1 MHTPT
6 VGRFEKKIDRL
17 PFTIGFTAIFAFFVC
32 ALFFPETLK
41 PLMKGIQNILTK
53 DMGWSFVFVSFMLVL
68 LTFAIIVSPIGS
80 IRIGGKDAKPD
91 FGIIKWFSIS
101 LCSGIGIGILFWGIG
116 EPIYHL
122 MQPPVS
128 IDVRPGSHD
137 AALFAIS
144 QSILH
149 WSIAQYCIY
158 ALCGTIFALMA
169 FNLKYPLSIMSGLAP
184 IVPEK
189 YHEPVKNIVHA
200 ACLFSICCAVISSCG
215 ALIMLISSCFSY
227 LFHIEKSFLLSAAVT
242 LFSTLFFVIS
252 STTGL
257 KKGMSFLS
265 KMNTRAF
272 FIILFFV
279 FFCGPTLVILN
290 MGTECFG
297 YMLTHFF
304 RHSTLVSSQIL
315 NDHWAD
321 TWLIVYMAFFFGYGP
336 PIGLYLARLGKG
348 RTVREFLLMNVL
360 APSCFV
366 YFWINTFGSLAIYD
380 QLTGTIDVWNF
391 VQSKGLESTVIA
403 ILQTMPLHN
412 ILIAVFMTVTVVSFV
427 TLVDPMTCVLA
438 TLSIRGISAEDEAP
452 SSLKV
457 TWGGTMG
464 LVPLALVALTGITA
478 LRGMAILSGV
488 LMMLLTLA
496 LCLSLVKVGRR
507 ICQSEGYGR

>member
-1 MHTPT
+1 
-6 VGRFEKKIDRL
+6 
-17 PFTIGFTAIFAFFVC
+17 
-32 ALFFPETLK
+32 
-41 PLMKGIQNILTK
+41 
-53 DMGWSFVFVSFMLVL
+53 
-68 LTFAIIVSPIGS
+68 
-80 IRIGGKDAKPD
+80 
-91 FGIIKWFSIS
+91 
-101 LCSGIGIGILFWGIG
+101 
-116 EPIYHL
+116 
-122 MQPPVS
+122 
-128 IDVRPGSHD
+128 
-137 AALFAIS
+137 
-144 QSILH
+144 
-149 WSIAQYCIY
+149 
-158 ALCGTIFALMA
+158 
-169 FNLKYPLSIMSGLAP
+169 
-184 IVPEK
+184 
-189 YHEPVKNIVHA
+189 
-200 ACLFSICCAVISSCG
+200 
-215 ALIMLISSCFSY
+215 
-227 LFHIEKSFLLSAAVT
+227 
-242 LFSTLFFVIS
+242 
-252 STTGL
+252 
-257 KKGMSFLS
+257 
-265 KMNTRAF
+265 
-272 FIILFFV
+272 
-279 FFCGPTLVILN
+279 

-464 LVPLALVALTGITA
+464 LVALALVALTGITA

>member
-41 PLMKGIQNILTK
+41 PLMEGIQNILTK

-279 FFCGPTLVILN
+279 FSAA
-290 MGTECFG
+290 
-297 YMLTHFF
+297 
-304 RHSTLVSSQIL
+304 RHL
-315 NDHWAD
+315 
-321 TWLIVYMAFFFGYGP
+321 
-336 PIGLYLARLGKG
+336 
-348 RTVREFLLMNVL
+348 
-360 APSCFV
+360 
-366 YFWINTFGSLAIYD
+366 
-380 QLTGTIDVWNF
+380 
-391 VQSKGLESTVIA
+391 
-403 ILQTMPLHN
+403 
-412 ILIAVFMTVTVVSFV
+412 SF
-427 TLVDPMTCVLA
+427 
-438 TLSIRGISAEDEAP
+438 
-452 SSLKV
+452 
-457 TWGGTMG
+457 
-464 LVPLALVALTGITA
+464 
-478 LRGMAILSGV
+478 
-488 LMMLLTLA
+488 
-496 LCLSLVKVGRR
+496 
-507 ICQSEGYGR
+507 